1 MFSKIIDISH
11 EATQAFGNP
20 RLLLDQLTDVL
31 KKQWSTNPEHIVI
44 EVLMVAIFVYFW
56 AVPFHKAK
64 KRPVVD
70 PPTKT
75 EREQLIREF
84 ESKNFKTGTPA
95 STYTDKALTDMQVVG
110 RSGHYI
116 DLAPSTIA
124 PATRCVD
131 FTTFDYHSLSV
142 HKDVSEVAKTAIRVY
157 GVGSAGP
164 RGFYGTIKPHF
175 DFESNVSAFIGAEN
189 TALFSYSFATIS
201 TVIPTV
207 ASRGDEILA
216 DEAVGIPIQQGV
228 TLSRANAKYFR
239 HNDMLQL
246 EELMIAV
253 NAREKASGKVGIT
266 RKFVATEGVFRNLGD
281 LCYLQQIVRLCKKYY
296 FRVILDDSYGFGVIG
311 KTGRG
316 TPEHFGV
323 PIKDISLYIGSLGCS
338 LGAIGGFCCGDRA
351 LIDHQRLAATG
362 YVYSASLPP
371 YVSCAASAALEL
383 IDKDP
388 FIPQK
393 AQKVAAAFRSEIRK
407 HKLPKSIEMVECLD
421 DVSPLVHFRPV
432 HTHLQSNVGLC
443 CDILFDQVV
452 QDLFDRQFAVRRC
465 IYNFEERTHVVPSL
479 RVVLKSSVSE
489 SDTIAFAKVLVS
501 VLKSRMPES

>member
-1 MFSKIIDISH
+1 MFTKVFDLGNDASH
-11 EATQAFGNP
+11 ALRNP
-20 RLLLDQLTDVL
+20 SLIAEQVLELL
-31 KKQWSTNPEHIVI
+31 KKQWNSNPEHIVI

-64 KRPVVD
+64 KRPIID
-70 PPTKT
+70 PPTKM
-75 EREQLIREF
+75 ERQQIIRDF

-95 STYTDKALTDMQVVG
+95 STFTDKAMTDMQVVG

-116 DLAPSTIA
+116 DLAPSTTA
-124 PATRCVD
+124 PATRCID
-131 FTTFDYHSLSV
+131 YCTFDFHSLSV

-175 DFESNVSAFIGAEN
+175 DFENNVSAFLGAEN

-207 ASRGDEILA
+207 ASRGDEILV
-216 DEAVGIPIQQGV
+216 DEAVGIPIHQGV
-228 TLSRANAKYFR
+228 TLSRANAKYYR

-246 EELMIAV
+246 EELMVSI
-253 NAREKASGKVGIT
+253 NAREKASGKVGVT

-281 LCYLQQIVRLCKKYY
+281 LCYLQQIVRLCKKYH
-296 FRVILDDSYGFGVIG
+296 FRIILDDCMGFGVVG
-311 KTGRG
+311 PTGRG

-323 PIKDISLYIGSLGCS
+323 SIKDISLYVGSLGGA

-393 AQKVAAAFRSEIRK
+393 AQKVAIAFRKEIRK
-407 HKLPKSIEMVECLD
+407 HKLPKSIEMIECID
-421 DVSPLVHFRPV
+421 DVSPLVHFRPI
-432 HTHLQSNVGLC
+432 HAHLQTNANLC
-443 CDILFDQVV
+443 CDTLLDQVV

-465 IYNFEERTHVVPSL
+465 IYNFEERSHVIPSL
-479 RVVLKSSVSE
+479 RVALKSSISE
-489 SDTIAFAKVLVS
+489 ADTVAFAKVLVS
-501 VLKSRMPES
+501 VLKARMPEM